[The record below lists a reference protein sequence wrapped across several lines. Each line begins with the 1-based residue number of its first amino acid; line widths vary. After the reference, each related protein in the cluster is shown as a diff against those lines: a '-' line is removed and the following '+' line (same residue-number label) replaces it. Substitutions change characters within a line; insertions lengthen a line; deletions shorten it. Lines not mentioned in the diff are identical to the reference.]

1 MSRFSNFQLTVDVS
15 MQLIKAVF
23 SKNYIRC
30 GLLCLIFLNSLLGVS
45 GGVILNVHHDFSFH
59 LADGMHVEDT
69 KTEHTTGPHLSV
81 EGSHHHHHQIVI
93 SGDELP
99 VFRTNEIPKAEF
111 SAASNL
117 ILIEYPV
124 FKYRDMQMATTAL
137 SRAPPEVMQSHLDT
151 LRTQVLRL

>member
-1 MSRFSNFQLTVDVS
+1 LNFQLTVDVS
-15 MQLIKAVF
+15 MQLIRAVF

-59 LADGMHVEDT
+59 LADSVHEEEL
-69 KTEHTTGPHLSV
+69 KTEDQTLPRLSG

-93 SGDELP
+93 SGEELP
-99 VFRTNEIPKAEF
+99 VFRTNETPKAEF

-124 FKYRDMQMATTAL
+124 FKYRDMQIATTAL
-137 SRAPPEVMQSHLDT
+137 SRAPPEVMQGHLDI